1 MAELLVI
8 SDDEGTKCL
17 VQSILQQAGHR
28 VTIASSPREATWM
41 LPSSVEAIL
50 ISVTPHPQ
58 NSVNTMAAIRSDF
71 PDTPLLALVAPDD
84 RTDFFVIRM
93 QGADDVL
100 RYPVTPTRLLQAVR
114 GLLYKS

>member
-8 SDDEGTKCL
+8 SEDERTKCL

-28 VTIASSPREATWM
+28 VTIASSPPEATWM

-50 ISVTPHPQ
+50 ISVTSHPH
-58 NSVNTMAAIRSDF
+58 SVNTMAAIRSDF

>member
-17 VQSILQQAGHR
+17 VQSILQQAGYR
-28 VTIASSPREATWM
+28 VTIASTPREATWM

-50 ISVTPHPQ
+50 IDVKPHVQ
-58 NSVNTMAAIRSDF
+58 NSVTMGAIRSDF

-84 RTDFFVIRM
+84 RTDFFVIRL

-114 GLLYKS
+114 GLLCKP